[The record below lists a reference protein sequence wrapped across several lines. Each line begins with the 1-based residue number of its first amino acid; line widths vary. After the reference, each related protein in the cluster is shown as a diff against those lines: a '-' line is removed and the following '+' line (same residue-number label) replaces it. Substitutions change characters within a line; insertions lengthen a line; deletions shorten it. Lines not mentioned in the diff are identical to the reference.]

1 MALAALSV
9 AVLFVLSVSQP
20 ARADNAA
27 PFGLTWGMTLEAVEA
42 MTAAG
47 AEGAEVR
54 PLFTDGPET
63 RVTVRKLPKMLS
75 DMELAILSFGAD
87 NRLQKIDARSVD
99 FRYDQDGARLKA
111 RYNDLSRVLTGKYG
125 KGEVHHDIFV
135 TWRKPSDFLMGIY
148 RGDSVYYTTFSGKEV
163 DVRLEIRAT
172 RRIAGHY
179 RLVFD
184 YKGIRDRE
192 NGLSKEREV
201 L

>member
-9 AVLFVLSVSQP
+9 VVLFALSVSQA

-47 AEGAEVR
+47 AGGAEVR

-99 FRYDQDGARLKA
+99 FRYDEDGTRLKA

-125 KGEVHHDIFV
+125 KGDAHHDIFV

-148 RGDSVYYTTFSGKEV
+148 RGDSVYYTKFTGKEV

-179 RLVFD
+179 SLVFD
-184 YKGIRDRE
+184 YKVIRDRE